1 MIGTMSYIE
10 TEYKKPER
18 IISVD
23 VLRGFALICMVMI
36 HVMIYLGD
44 AAAADTWPYFLL
56 NHVLADLGAAGFL
69 MMMGISQAISAQRHV
84 GEDNLLIFK
93 RTLIRGCFI
102 FLVGLFMLALTWGPC
117 KIWEWDILT
126 LMGFATVM
134 LFFCRFLPSWLILA
148 IIVSLAVCT
157 PLLRMGI
164 DFNAVWG
171 GTFVNVPVISRY
183 LPGIMLDPAKEYEV
197 AWRAKEIVQGFLFTG
212 EFPVFPWFLFPL
224 LGFVLG
230 RRIVSRRMQ
239 QDLPFLAIIGSLF
252 VVLGLSWAYAAIGR
266 PQSSIIIDYI
276 VPLSFYPDSFTMTC
290 YQLGVALIVFS
301 SLFYFYDVR
310 RTNKQ
315 KMSFIVR
322 VYSLASR
329 SSLTFYFLHYLLIGW
344 FLALIYILTGKY
356 YKYALLGA
364 IPALLFGFT
373 AVILLVLLLGFWGK
387 HKDKYSLEWFLNAII
402 KRFASYSS

>member
-44 AAAADTWPYFLL
+44 AAAVDTWPYFLL

-69 MMMGISQAISAQRHV
+69 MMMGISQAISAQRYAR
-84 GEDNLLIFK
+84 EDNLLIFK

-102 FLVGLFMLALTWGPC
+102 FLVGLFMLALAWGPY

-134 LFFCRFLPSWLILA
+134 LFFCRFLPSWSILA
-148 IIVSLAVCT
+148 IILSLAVCT

-224 LGFVLG
+224 LGFILG

-301 SLFYFYDVR
+301 SLFYCYDVR
-310 RTNKQ
+310 RTDKQ

-322 VYSLASR
+322 VYNLASR

-344 FLALIYILTGKY
+344 PLVLIYLLTGKY

-364 IPALLFGFT
+364 IPALLWGLA

-387 HKDKYSLEWFLNAII
+387 HKNKYSLEWFLNAIT
-402 KRFASYSS
+402 KRFASSGS